1 MTDVMALL
9 TLLII
14 FRCPYSGEELYR
26 VTDVMALLT
35 LLIIFRCPYSGEELY
50 RVRM

>member
-1 MTDVMALL
+1 MALL

-14 FRCPYSGEELYR
+14 FRHPYSGEELYR

-35 LLIIFRCPYSGEELY
+35 LLIILDVCTQVRSC
-50 RVRM
+50 RVRMSKNN